1 MRGQVRG
8 RSGRLV
14 SLAVPVYAELL
25 SGVIASVIG
34 ALWVAGLGG
43 AAVAAVTL
51 AGTVENLLLGLVLVV
66 ASGTSVGISR
76 ALGAGDRA
84 EAARIARAAVRL
96 CVAGS
101 IVLAVPGFLL
111 RDRLAGAFLDGEAA
125 AHAAEYFTVAFPAFA
140 LFFGQRVADELF
152 KGAGDT
158 RTPMRIALL
167 SNALLL
173 LLDPLLILGAGPLPA
188 LGVPGAALALALSR
202 SIALGVTLRLRRG
215 PRRPAGPLAGPESG
229 PPTGPQPGPQPG
241 SQPGPQPDAQSGP
254 QPRDADGTGG
264 VGAAAVRILRAGA
277 PFGLDFTA
285 RMAVGTAQLGLVAG
299 FGVPAVAGYGLG
311 YRVLL
316 VVTMAFYALRQ
327 AAAIEAAR
335 LAGAG
340 EGAALR
346 ALHRATGRLAA
357 LLGSVAATLSVTLAG
372 PLSALLT
379 EDRAVAAQSAGFLRA
394 SALHLVPY
402 ALVVALG
409 GVHQAAGAGSRSVV
423 SVLLG
428 LGAQLAASAT
438 LSGPLGVSGVW
449 LGPAVGA
456 AVQLA
461 LLAAFARPRRS
472 RTTGGDVCQSG
483 NHGILSG
490 RAADPAPARR

>member
-1 MRGQVRG
+1 MRGQVR
-8 RSGRLV
+8 RLTA
-14 SLAVPVYAELL
+14 LAVPVYAELL
-25 SGVIASVIG
+25 SGVVASVIG
-34 ALWVAGLGG
+34 TLWVAGLGG

-66 ASGTSVGISR
+66 GSGTSVRLSH
-76 ALGAGDRA
+76 ALGAGDHA
-84 EAARIARAAVRL
+84 DAARTVRAARRL
-96 CVAGS
+96 CVTGS
-101 IVLAVPGFLL
+101 VLLAVPGFLL

-125 AHAAEYFTVAFPAFA
+125 AQAAEYLTVAFPAFA

-173 LLDPLLILGAGPLPA
+173 LLDPLLILGPGPLPA

-202 SIALGVTLRLRRG
+202 AIALAATLRLRR
-215 PRRPAGPLAGPESG
+215 RRHRG
-229 PPTGPQPGPQPG
+229 
-241 SQPGPQPDAQSGP
+241 
-254 QPRDADGTGG
+254 QPRQQAVGGTGG
-264 VGAAAVRILRAGA
+264 VGPAAARILRAGA

-285 RMAVGTAQLGLVAG
+285 RMAVGTAQLALVAG
-299 FGVPAVAGYGLG
+299 FGVAAVAGYGVG

-335 LAGAG
+335 LTGAG
-340 EGAALR
+340 KGAALGTLR
-346 ALHRATGRLAA
+346 RATARLAA
-357 LLGSVAATLSVTLAG
+357 LLGAVAAVLSATLAG
-372 PLSALLT
+372 PLTALFT
-379 EDRAVAAQSAGFLRA
+379 EDRAVAAQSVGFLRA
-394 SALHLVPY
+394 AALYLLPY
-402 ALVVALG
+402 ALVVAVG
-409 GVHQAAGAGSRSVV
+409 GVHQAAGAGRPLAV

-428 LGAQLAASAT
+428 LGAQLAASAA
-438 LSGPLGVSGVW
+438 LSGPLGVTGVW

-461 LLAAFARPRRS
+461 LIITLTRARSSSGASGAAGRS
-472 RTTGGDVCQSG
+472 RADGTRP
-483 NHGILSG
+483 G
-490 RAADPAPARR
+490 RAADPARSRA

>member
-1 MRGQVRG
+1 MRGQLR
-8 RSGRLV
+8 RLTA
-14 SLAVPVYAELL
+14 LAVPVYAELL

-66 ASGTSVGISR
+66 ASGTSVRLSH
-76 ALGAGDRA
+76 ALGAGDHA
-84 EAARIARAAVRL
+84 EAARTTRAAWRL
-96 CVAGS
+96 CAAVSAA
-101 IVLAVPGFLL
+101 LAVPGFLL
-111 RDRLAGAFLDGEAA
+111 RDRLAGVFLDGEAA
-125 AHAAEYFTVAFPAFA
+125 DQATGYLTVAFPAFA
-140 LFFGQRVADELF
+140 LFVGQRVADELF

-173 LLDPLLILGAGPLPA
+173 LLDPLLILGPGPLPA

-202 SIALGVTLRLRRG
+202 AIALAVTLRLRR
-215 PRRPAGPLAGPESG
+215 PRRQRQLPRPGRGA
-229 PPTGPQPGPQPG
+229 GPQPH
-241 SQPGPQPDAQSGP
+241 A
-254 QPRDADGTGG
+254 PRGTDG
-264 VGAAAVRILRAGA
+264 VGAAALRILRAGA

-285 RMAVGTAQLGLVAG
+285 RMAVGTAQLAMVAG
-299 FGVPAVAGYGLG
+299 FGVAAVAGYGLG

-335 LAGAG
+335 LTGAG

-346 ALHRATGRLAA
+346 TLHRATGRLAA
-357 LLGSVAATLSVTLAG
+357 LLGAVAAVLSVTLAV
-372 PLSALLT
+372 PLAALFT
-379 EDRAVAAQSAGFLRA
+379 EDRAVAAQSVGFLR
-394 SALHLVPY
+394 SAALYLLPY

-409 GVHQAAGAGSRSVV
+409 GVHQAAGAGRPLVV

-428 LGAQLAASAT
+428 LGAQLAASVA

-449 LGPAVGA
+449 IGPAVGA
-456 AVQLA
+456 VVQLA
-461 LLAAFARPRRS
+461 LLAALTRS
-472 RTTGGDVCQSG
+472 RCSRGAVGGVCQSG
-483 NHGILSG
+483 GHGSHPG

>member
-1 MRGQVRG
+1 MRGQLR
-8 RSGRLV
+8 RLTA
-14 SLAVPVYAELL
+14 LAVPVYAELL

-66 ASGTSVGISR
+66 ASGTSVRLSH
-76 ALGAGDRA
+76 ALGAGDHA
-84 EAARIARAAVRL
+84 EAARTTRAAWRL
-96 CVAGS
+96 CAAVSAA
-101 IVLAVPGFLL
+101 LAVPGFLL

-125 AHAAEYFTVAFPAFA
+125 EQAAGYLAVAFPAFA
-140 LFFGQRVADELF
+140 LFVGQRVADELF

-173 LLDPLLILGAGPLPA
+173 LLDPLLILGPGPLPA
-188 LGVPGAALALALSR
+188 LGVPGAALALVLSR
-202 SIALGVTLRLRRG
+202 AIALAVTLRVRRLR
-215 PRRPAGPLAGPESG
+215 
-229 PPTGPQPGPQPG
+229 QPVRHTE
-241 SQPGPQPDAQSGP
+241 SQPGRHAEPQPVRRTEPRP
-254 QPRDADGTGG
+254 QDPGGTGG
-264 VGAAAVRILRAGA
+264 AGAAAVRILRAGA

-299 FGVPAVAGYGLG
+299 FGVAAVAGYGLG

-335 LAGAG
+335 LTGAG
-340 EGAALR
+340 EGAALHTLR
-346 ALHRATGRLAA
+346 RATGRLAA
-357 LLGSVAATLSVTLAG
+357 LLGGVAAVLAVTLAV
-372 PLSALLT
+372 PLTALFT
-379 EDRAVAAQSAGFLRA
+379 EDRAVAAQSVGFLR
-394 SALHLVPY
+394 SAALYLLPY
-402 ALVVALG
+402 ALVVAVG
-409 GVHQAAGAGSRSVV
+409 GVHQAAGAGRPMVV

-428 LGAQLAASAT
+428 LGAQLAASAA

-456 AVQLA
+456 AVQLT
-461 LLAAFARPRRS
+461 LLAALTRS
-472 RTTGGDVCQSG
+472 RSPREAAAGVCRSGG
-483 NHGILSG
+483 HGTHPG
-490 RAADPAPARR
+490 RSADPAPTRR